1 MAFRERY
8 SATIAIA
15 HKIIWS
21 MPPSSSLPTILLLH
35 SCHLL
40 LLLTEETG
48 PSGVVSLDHHIDRLV
63 LPGLVLETRETAS
76 NAGLDAAT
84 CGARR

>member
-21 MPPSSSLPTILLLH
+21 MPPSSSLPTIPLLH

-48 PSGVVSLDHHIDRLV
+48 PSGV
-63 LPGLVLETRETAS
+63 
-76 NAGLDAAT
+76 
-84 CGARR
+84 